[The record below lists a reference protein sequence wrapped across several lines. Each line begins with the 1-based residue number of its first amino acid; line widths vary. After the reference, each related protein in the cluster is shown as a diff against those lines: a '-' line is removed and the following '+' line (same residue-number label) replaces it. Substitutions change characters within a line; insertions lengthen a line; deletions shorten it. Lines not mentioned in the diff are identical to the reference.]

1 MSENHVYPEDT
12 TTIAPSVLVTI
23 ARLATLSV
31 DGVAELAPPPRRVNR
46 YIRQTVGQ
54 GVELDI
60 REDGISA
67 NLYMIVDGNANVR
80 DVSEAVR
87 AEVARAFMDSVGM
100 DVESIDVFVQ
110 DVKF

>member
-1 MSENHVYPEDT
+1 MGEEKVYPQDT

-31 DGVAELAPPPRRVNR
+31 DGVVELAPPPRRVDR

-54 GVELDI
+54 GVELSIQDH
-60 REDGISA
+60 GISA
-67 NLYMIVDGNANVR
+67 NLYMIVDGRANVR

-110 DVKF
+110 DVRF